1 MDDTTVELNRMKAEV
16 REHIKNNELDVRG
29 EEGVE
34 YMGELVNIQHSS
46 TPQEERFRKINL
58 YLTAWMQTLSC
69 PKGDTERLHHAIDI
83 LASDV
88 HMEEQVRG
96 THGAHA
102 DIQTEVVKL
111 TKESMEM
118 DPKGAKEQL
127 KRRRGEVFS
136 QLTRLWL
143 LCEKIQVGRPTP
155 KSPHD
160 VVPEPTAPQREV
172 AGTFSTLAELLNQLC
187 EVLFVEL
194 NCRVLEDKDKRTTHQ
209 DDFKF
214 KNIMQMAALL
224 EDPKDDF
231 QALLMHVMKEANRN
245 NFRRFGD
252 GVFQQKII
260 YGLQTCQEEK
270 DGVSRRVRRRVM
282 IETHAWERTMDI
294 RDYVHH
300 VCDRTTNFT
309 MWELLY
315 SQKSGAYAERI
326 TSYLEDTSDSLFPR
340 LDREKMRNKYSFKD
354 GLYDGNEQKFYPYDH
369 TLGTTPP
376 SDMASCKYI
385 PSEFLYSAGL
395 YNWRGDG
402 EGLEIPENTSS
413 FEETVRDA
421 ATGDAVLDAAGK
433 EVKQKVERGGWYDD
447 IPTPAL
453 QKIFDSQYLGGDPSM
468 CESDEERAAIE
479 AKHREVC
486 KWLYVF
492 LGRLL
497 YPLNTMDK
505 WQVVLF
511 VKGHAGTGKST
522 MGQMVKMWFDP
533 ADIGILSNNAQTQ
546 FALWDLY
553 DKMVY
558 ICFEVKNNFRLD
570 QAELQSIISGE
581 DVCIY
586 RKHKNA
592 VTQEWTVPGIFMG
605 NEAGDWFNSSN
616 SISRRM
622 VLCRFDHKPKEP
634 NPNLLGELREELP
647 AILLK
652 CNRAYRDAVETFG
665 NRDIWKVLPDYF
677 TATQRHMQETTNP
690 FTSFLK
696 AHVNLDKGEDLFMPL
711 NDLAAMFREYCDTN
725 GHPRHKTQWNEDMY
739 MTAFREQTP
748 PLTVRTATHSYQG
761 RAPYS
766 GEWVYGITARTILPS
781 GSGVLVE

>member
-1 MDDTTVELNRMKAEV
+1 MIKMQAEI
-16 REHIKNNELDVRG
+16 REHIANNKLDVRG
-29 EEGVE
+29 EDGE
-34 YMGELVNIQHSS
+34 YNGELADLHLPS
-46 TPQEERFRKINL
+46 TPEEEKFRKIFL
-58 YLTAWMQTLSC
+58 YLQAWLDTLKC
-69 PKGDTERLHHAIDI
+69 PEHKKRIDHAIE
-83 LASDV
+83 LLSDV
-88 HMEEQVRG
+88 HMEHSAEGAAFKLGAMG
-96 THGAHA
+96 T
-102 DIQTEVVKL
+102 
-111 TKESMEM
+111 
-118 DPKGAKEQL
+118 DPKGALEQL
-127 KRRRGEVFS
+127 KRRRGEVFV
-136 QLTRLWL
+136 QLTRLWM
-143 LCEKIQVGRPTP
+143 LCEKAQVGRPTP

-160 VVPEPTAPQREV
+160 VVPEATTNQRKV
-172 AGTFSTLAELLNQLC
+172 AGTFSTLAELLNQLT
-187 EVLFVEL
+187 EVIFAEL
-194 NCRVLEDKDKRTTHQ
+194 NCRVLEDEDLRTAHQ
-209 DDFKF
+209 DDFQF

-224 EDPKDDF
+224 ENPNDDF
-231 QALLMHVMKEANRN
+231 QALLMHVMKEANRSDL
-245 NFRRFGD
+245 RRFGD
-252 GVFQQKII
+252 GVYKQKTIS
-260 YGLQTCQEEK
+260 GEQSRK
-270 DGVSRRVRRRVM
+270 DEAGRSVRRRVM
-282 IETHAWERTMDI
+282 IETHAWERYMDI

-300 VCDRTTNFT
+300 VCRRTTNFA
-309 MWELLY
+309 MWERLY
-315 SQKSGAYAERI
+315 SQRSGSFAERLA
-326 TSYLEDTSDSLFPR
+326 SYLEDTSDSLFPR
-340 LDREKMRNKYSFKD
+340 LDRDKMRNKYSFKD
-354 GLYDGNEQKFYPYDH
+354 GLYDGNAQVFYPYDRAM
-369 TLGTTPP
+369 GTPP
-376 SDMASCKYI
+376 PPDMASCKYV
-385 PSEFLYSAGL
+385 PREFLRAEGL
-395 YNWRGDG
+395 YNWRGDVDD
-402 EGLEIPENTSS
+402 EGHHRLRIPENRSS
-413 FEETVRDA
+413 FMETVIDAEGAKVRDPV
-421 ATGDAVLDAAGK
+421 TGN
-433 EVKQKVERGGWYDD
+433 EVKERVERGGWYDD

-453 QKIFDSQYLGGDPSM
+453 QKIFDSQHLGGDLSM
-468 CESDEERAAIE
+468 CESDEERRATE
-479 AKHREVC
+479 ANHREVC

-522 MGQMVKMWFDP
+522 LGQMVKMWFDP

-634 NPNLLGELREELP
+634 NPNLLEELREEMP
-647 AILLK
+647 AILFK
-652 CNRAYRDAVETFG
+652 CNRAYRDAVGTYG
-665 NRDIWKVLPDYF
+665 NRDIWKVLPEYF

-711 NDLAAMFREYCDTN
+711 NDLAAMFREFCDTN